1 MNDNRLVIREKKDFL
16 HLVRKYT
23 DIKELEFDVVRE
35 LIDKIVVHDQVPKG
49 EARQI
54 DIYYRFGGLKPF
66 ININLEDIM
75 DVQNTV

>member
-1 MNDNRLVIREKKDFL
+1 LNDNRLVIREKKDFL

-49 EARQI
+49 DDKSI
-54 DIYYRFGGLKPF
+54 F
-66 ININLEDIM
+66 ITDLVAVNHL
-75 DVQNTV
+75 